1 MLDVSTN
8 KFSRRSRDNLRGVH
22 ADLIIVVTTALMTSP
37 LDFVVTEGLRNRA
50 RQQQLVDSGASK
62 TMNSRH
68 LTGHAVDLAVWLD
81 GGIRWDWGLYDRLA
95 VHVKDA
101 AALHGIPIIA
111 GADWASFRDGPHFQ
125 LPWSEYPA

>member
-1 MLDVSTN
+1 MAH
-8 KFSRRSRDNLRGVH
+8 KFSQRSRDNLRGVH
-22 ADLIIVVTTALMTSP
+22 SDLVIVVTTALLTSP
-37 LDFVVTEGLRNRA
+37 LDFVVTEGLRSRA

-81 GGIRWDWGLYDRLA
+81 GSIRWDWGLYDRLA

-101 AALHGIPIIA
+101 AALHGIPIEW
-111 GADWASFRDGPHFQ
+111 GGDWESFRDGPHFQ

>member
-1 MLDVSTN
+1 MAH
-8 KFSRRSRDNLRGVH
+8 KFSQRSRDNLRGVH
-22 ADLIIVVTTALMTSP
+22 SDLVIVVTTALLTSP
-37 LDFVVTEGLRNRA
+37 LDFVVTEGLRSRA

-101 AALHGIPIIA
+101 AALHGIPIEW
-111 GADWASFRDGPHFQ
+111 GGDWESFRDGPHFQ